1 MYDKGMMWSS
11 STLRFCKKYFDTG
24 IVITLYI
31 YLLFFSFLERIPA
44 LLVAVGINITK
55 IDVK

>member
-1 MYDKGMMWSS
+1 MWSS
-11 STLRFCKKYFDTG
+11 STLRFCKKYVDTG

-44 LLVAVGINITK
+44 LLVAVGINSTK
-55 IDVK
+55 IVVK

>member
-1 MYDKGMMWSS
+1 MWSS

-55 IDVK
+55 IVVK